1 MGPAIA
7 LRLRQHLTLTPQVQ
21 QALRL
26 LQMSALEFA
35 QEMDEALTANP
46 FLEENSE
53 AAVQAGTA
61 EAPVEAQIEPRAD
74 PEIDVRMPQDG
85 GGAGGAERD
94 NESDDWGGATDATP
108 TLQEHLRQ
116 QLMLSQMGERDRTL
130 AHMIVDSLDDDGYF
144 KISFEELA
152 AMVPPEHDVRPEEI
166 GASLRLVQSLEPAGI
181 AARTLEECLV
191 LQLQALPAGTPGRDF
206 AMSIARSHLKLLAN
220 REWSRLQHAVGCD
233 EAALHTARA
242 LIRSLDPKPGQRFG
256 PQEARYV
263 IPDVMV
269 RKNRDRWVASINPA
283 SLPRVRLNRT
293 YADAIQ
299 GRRSSHQSLARQLQE
314 ARWLLRSIEQ
324 RFATIQR
331 VADAIVARQRGFF
344 EYGEVAMKPLTLK
357 LIAGELGLHES
368 TVCRVTNSKY
378 MATPRGLFEFK
389 HFFSR
394 KLATDSGGAAS
405 ATAVRAVMRELIAAE
420 DPGAPL
426 SDAELAR
433 LLAQQGLRVARRTIT
448 KYRALM
454 RMPSVDVRRAET
466 RMNAAG

>member
-26 LQMSALEFA
+26 LQMSALEFQ
-35 QEMDEALTANP
+35 QEMDEALSSNP
-46 FLEENSE
+46 FLEENPD
-53 AAVQAGTA
+53 APPPAPRD
-61 EAPVEAQIEPRAD
+61 EAPYEVPYTPEASHSAPSDRDQEEWSGIGEA
-74 PEIDVRMPQDG
+74 PQ
-85 GGAGGAERD
+85 
-94 NESDDWGGATDATP
+94 
-108 TLQEHLRQ
+108 TLQEHLRE
-116 QLMLSQMGERDRTL
+116 QLLISPMGERDRAL
-130 AHMIVDSLDDDGYF
+130 AHMVIDSLDDDGYF
-144 KISFEELA
+144 KLPLEELA
-152 AMVPPEHDVRPEEI
+152 ALVPPEYDVRPEELS
-166 GASLRLVQSLEPAGI
+166 AALHLVQSLDPTGVG
-181 AARTLEECLV
+181 ARTLEECLR
-191 LQLQALPAGTPGRDF
+191 LQLDALPPATAGREVALAIVRG
-206 AMSIARSHLKLLAN
+206 HLNLLAN
-220 REWSRLQHAVGCD
+220 REWARLQHAVGCD
-233 EAALHTARA
+233 EKALHVARA
-242 LIRSLDPKPGQRFG
+242 LIKSLDPKPGHRFG

-263 IPDVMV
+263 VPDVLV
-269 RKNRDRWVASINPA
+269 RKHRERWVATINPA
-283 SLPRVRLNRT
+283 SLPRVRLNRA
-293 YADAIQ
+293 YADALQ
-299 GRRSSHQSLARQLQE
+299 GRGSNQSLTRHLQE

-368 TVCRVTNSKY
+368 TVCRVTNNKY

-394 KLATDSGGAAS
+394 RLATESGGAAS
-405 ATAVRAVMRELIAAE
+405 ATAVRAVMKELIAAE
-420 DPGAPL
+420 DPRAPL

-454 RMPSVDVRRAET
+454 RMPSVDVRRADM
-466 RMNAAG
+466 RAGRIARA